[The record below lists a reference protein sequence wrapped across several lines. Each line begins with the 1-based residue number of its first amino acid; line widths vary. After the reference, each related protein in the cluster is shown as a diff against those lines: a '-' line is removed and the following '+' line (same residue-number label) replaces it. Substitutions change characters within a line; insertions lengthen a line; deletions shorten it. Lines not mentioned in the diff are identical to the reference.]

1 MATLRPAP
9 RRTRDAERTRTQVL
23 DAAEALF
30 AERGFAASSM
40 AEIGARAG
48 VSRGTPGYFFRTKE
62 LLYRAVMERSF
73 AEALETVRAGRV
85 RALRSGRPR
94 AEVLEGAVSD
104 YVDFVAAHPLFI
116 RLIQREA
123 LGADDAFGDLPLG
136 RAVGDEA
143 VAALA
148 QELGFPT
155 GARAEAQHLLLSLVA
170 LTWFPQLHADTLVR
184 AIGIDPSAKRFL
196 ATRKRHITALLLGA
210 LPAPHRS
217 SSRRSRR

>member
-1 MATLRPAP
+1 MLAARPAS

-23 DAAEALF
+23 DAAEVLF
-30 AERGFAASSM
+30 AERGFPATSM
-40 AEIGARAG
+40 AEIGAQAG
-48 VSRGTPGYFFRTKE
+48 VSRGTPGYFFRTKD
-62 LLYRAVMERSF
+62 LLYRTVMERSF
-73 AEALETVRAGRV
+73 ADALETVRAGRL

-123 LGADDAFGDLPLG
+123 LGTDDAFGDLPLG
-136 RAVGDEA
+136 RAVGGEA

-148 QELGFPT
+148 QELGFPS
-155 GARAEAQHLLLSLVA
+155 RAKAEVQHLLLSLVA

-184 AIGIDPSAKRFL
+184 SIGLDPAGPRFL
-196 ATRKRHITALLLGA
+196 ATRKRHITSLLLGA
-210 LPAPHRS
+210 LPAQPKPS
-217 SSRRSRR
+217 PRRSRR